1 MEIIDNHKCNI
12 CNKSYSSYSSLW
24 NHNKNIHKNNIIHNN
39 KNTTFCKQND
49 NINNLICNY
58 CNKIF
63 SHRNSKWVHEKKC
76 KIVCNK
82 KEQEKQLYE
91 IKIAEFN
98 KEIKLAEIDKEKE
111 IELAKINLELKKVE
125 IKKETSLIKKEQ
137 KSHNNPTIKK
147 INKMLQNNINMKN
160 SNNNNTINNIVQH
173 NHFKIEPFGKE
184 NILDII
190 TDKEKKLII
199 NQGHESIEKLI
210 EITNAGKYD
219 QFKNIMIT
227 NKRENDAYIY
237 DEKTKIFISCD
248 KNWALCKLITNR
260 LDEVEEIYNAGHVRF
275 CKQNHSVLDEFD
287 EKNKLSDNTKK
298 ILSSFFIK
306 MSNENDTFIDEN
318 SNNSLFEAYIRPLG
332 L

>member
-1 MEIIDNHKCNI
+1 
-12 CNKSYSSYSSLW
+12 
-24 NHNKNIHKNNIIHNN
+24 
-39 KNTTFCKQND
+39 
-49 NINNLICNY
+49 
-58 CNKIF
+58 
-63 SHRNSKWVHEKKC
+63 
-76 KIVCNK
+76 
-82 KEQEKQLYE
+82 
-91 IKIAEFN
+91 
-98 KEIKLAEIDKEKE
+98 
-111 IELAKINLELKKVE
+111 
-125 IKKETSLIKKEQ
+125 
-137 KSHNNPTIKK
+137 
-147 INKMLQNNINMKN
+147 MLQNNINIKN
-160 SNNNNTINNIVQH
+160 SNNNNTVNNIVQH

-260 LDEVEEIYNAGHVRF
+260 LDEVEEIYN
-275 CKQNHSVLDEFD
+275 EFD

>member
-12 CNKSYSSYSSLW
+12 CNKTYSSYSSLW
-24 NHNKNIHKNNIIHNN
+24 NHNKNIHKNNIINNN

-49 NINNLICNY
+49 NINTLICNY

-76 KIVCNK
+76 KIIYNK
-82 KEQEKQLYE
+82 KEEEKQLYE

-147 INKMLQNNINMKN
+147 INKMLQNNINIKN

-260 LDEVEEIYNAGHVRF
+260 LDE
-275 CKQNHSVLDEFD
+275 FD